1 MRPAAAVALALA
13 LAPLAAGAQGLGDAA
28 AREKRKRETA
38 GASEPKRVF
47 TDADLPA
54 AAAPA
59 GPASAADAGTAPA
72 EGAGTAPAEGAA
84 TAPAEGAAKAAPPA
98 AAVGASAA
106 RDDDPVEAERRERRR
121 LETDWRVRFANARE
135 RLALAEAASW
145 REVVRTEIYQGLPVP
160 MKVREKVETP
170 ELVAA
175 RQAMADLEEEYRRTG
190 LPPGWAREP

>member
-1 MRPAAAVALALA
+1 MKPAAVVALALA

-28 AREKRKRETA
+28 AREKKKRA
-38 GASEPKRVF
+38 AAASEPKRVF

-54 AAAPA
+54 ASAPAGSAAPA
-59 GPASAADAGTAPA
+59 D
-72 EGAGTAPAEGAA
+72 
-84 TAPAEGAAKAAPPA
+84 GAAKAAPSGDAPKGA
-98 AAVGASAA
+98 AAGSSAA
-106 RDDDPVEAERRERRR
+106 TVVDDPVEAERRERRR

-145 REVVRTEIYQGLPVP
+145 REVVRTEIYQGIPVP